1 MRYRSLGRREG
12 VGIVNIMSK
21 TEEQVWALPKARSI
35 VKSQFLGP
43 GVRTGHGHEVM
54 RAQYSAGLLSDARH
68 DNNCLPIDGTKYMN
82 LFALALLSSLEL
94 LFDARVIA

>member
-1 MRYRSLGRREG
+1 MHISKLIVPATRTLTVGRNRHEVGTCYQERGEENCMRYRSLGRREG

-43 GVRTGHGHEVM
+43 VK
-54 RAQYSAGLLSDARH
+54 
-68 DNNCLPIDGTKYMN
+68 P
-82 LFALALLSSLEL
+82 SSSSQQHSL
-94 LFDARVIA
+94 